1 MRDKRKLTLMIRPQG
16 LGEDFNAG
24 YGASD
29 SVMSARP
36 NPVLDVRD
44 LSVEFSSYGELVRA
58 VRGVSFTIGE
68 GEVVAIVG
76 ESGCGKSTTARSIV
90 GLLPRPAAR
99 ITGGEIWFGDK
110 ELSSL
115 SNKEMT
121 KIRGSQI
128 GFVFQQALSSL
139 NPIMKV
145 GKQLEEGLRFH
156 SGIGRREARRKT
168 IDLLERAGVPDPA
181 RQADS
186 YPFQLSGGMRQR
198 AVIAMALI
206 SEPKILIADEPS
218 TALDVTTQAQ
228 ILSTLKDIRREFNMA
243 ILLITHDLGVV
254 ADLADYAYVMYAGSV
269 VEHGTIDA
277 LFDRTTHPYTLGL
290 LEATPDISDVDFG
303 MPKSIAGAPPDPR
316 EDFVGCPFEPRC
328 SYSVPQCALEAPV
341 LEQRGTDRNVAACW
355 VK

>member
-1 MRDKRKLTLMIRPQG
+1 MTRPQG
-16 LGEDFNAG
+16 LDNRLSAG
-24 YGASD
+24 LGTSD
-29 SVMSARP
+29 SVARDRP
-36 NPVLDVRD
+36 NSVLDVRD
-44 LSVEFSSYGELVRA
+44 LQVEFSSYGEVVRA
-58 VRGVSFTIGE
+58 VRGVSFSIGE

-110 ELSSL
+110 ELSSIT
-115 SNKEMT
+115 SREMT

-139 NPIMKV
+139 NPIMKI
-145 GKQLEEGLRFH
+145 GQQLEEGLRSR
-156 SGIGRREARRKT
+156 SGFGRKEARRKT
-168 IDLLERAGVPDPA
+168 IDLLERTGVPDPA

-206 SEPKILIADEPS
+206 SEPRILIADEPS

-228 ILSTLKDIRREFNMA
+228 ILSTLKDIRREFNMGV
-243 ILLITHDLGVV
+243 LLITHDLGVV
-254 ADLADYAYVMYAGSV
+254 ADLADYAYVMYAGSI
-269 VEHGTIDA
+269 VEHGTIDS
-277 LFDRTTHPYTLGL
+277 LFERTTHPYTLGL
-290 LEATPDISDVDFG
+290 LEATPDISDGDFG
-303 MPKSIAGAPPDPR
+303 RPKSIAGAPPDPR
-316 EDFVGCPFEPRC
+316 LEFVGCSFNPRC
-328 SYSVPQCALEAPV
+328 AYSVAQCALESPP
-341 LEQRGTDRNVAACW
+341 LEQRSGDRNVAACW

>member
-1 MRDKRKLTLMIRPQG
+1 MSRHQG
-16 LGEDFNAG
+16 LANTVKAADA
-24 YGASD
+24 ASG
-29 SVMSARP
+29 SHATSRP
-36 NPVLDVRD
+36 TAVLDVRH
-44 LSVEFSSYGELVRA
+44 LQVEFSSYGETVSA
-58 VRGVSFTIGE
+58 VRDASFSVGE

-76 ESGCGKSTTARSIV
+76 ESGCGKSTSARAIL
-90 GLLPRPAAR
+90 GLLPRPSAT
-99 ITGGEIWFGDK
+99 ITGGEIWFGNQDLRS
-110 ELSSL
+110 LSSR
-115 SNKEMT
+115 EMT
-121 KIRGSQI
+121 KIRGDEI

-145 GKQLEEGLRFH
+145 GQQLEEGLRFRN
-156 SGIGRREARRKT
+156 GIGRKEARRKT
-168 IDLLERAGVPDPA
+168 IGLLERAGVPDPA
-181 RQADS
+181 RQANS

-269 VEHGTIDA
+269 VEHGTIDS
-277 LFDRTTHPYTLGL
+277 LFERTSHPYTRGL
-290 LEATPDISDVDFG
+290 LEATPDISDGSFG
-303 MPKSIAGAPPDPR
+303 RPKSIAGAPPDPR
-316 EDFVGCPFEPRC
+316 QQLVGCAFEPRC
-328 SYSVPQCALEAPV
+328 ACSVARCAHDAPL
-341 LEQRGTDRNVAACW
+341 LEQRDEDSNVAACW

>member
-1 MRDKRKLTLMIRPQG
+1 MISPEG
-16 LGEDFNAG
+16 IDVDFPAG
-24 YGASD
+24 GNESD
-29 SVMSARP
+29 LAASARP
-36 NPVLDVRD
+36 RPVLDVRD
-44 LSVEFSSYGELVRA
+44 LQVEFSSYGEVVRA
-58 VRGVSFTIGE
+58 VRSVSFTVGE
-68 GEVVAIVG
+68 GEVVALVG

-90 GLLPRPAAR
+90 GLLPRPAAK
-99 ITGGEIWFGDK
+99 ITAGEIWFGDK
-110 ELSSL
+110 DLSSL
-115 SNKEMT
+115 SNREMT
-121 KIRGSQI
+121 RVRGSQI

-145 GKQLEEGLRFH
+145 GKQLEEGLRFR
-156 SGIGRREARRKT
+156 SGIGRKEARRKS

-243 ILLITHDLGVV
+243 VLIITHDLGVV
-254 ADLADYAYVMYAGSV
+254 ADLADYAYVMYAGSI
-269 VEHGTIDA
+269 VEHGQIDS
-277 LFDRTTHPYTLGL
+277 LFERTTHPYTLGL
-290 LEATPDISDVDFG
+290 LEATPDISKVDFG
-303 MPKSIAGAPPDPR
+303 RPKSIAGAPPDPR
-316 EDFVGCPFEPRC
+316 QDFVGCPFEPRC
-328 SYSVPQCALEAPV
+328 AYSIPQCALEAPR
-341 LEQRGTDRNVAACW
+341 LEQRTDGNVAACW